1 MRKGIWLA
9 AGVVFFAVPCA
20 SWAQQQAA
28 QTSPSQSAA
37 QTKSEKSGTQATA
50 KSDPLVQA
58 ARQAREA
65 RKETP
70 THSVVFTND
79 NMPTSATAISIVG
92 NASASAESS
101 ASVRAREAQDAKSDE
116 KLWRQKFANARSTLR
131 EDKDKLGILK
141 SNFNALGR
149 MRYFNETDAINK
161 QQAMLDQEKKVEADQ
176 KAIDDLT
183 DALRKAGGDPAW
195 GR

>member
-9 AGVVFFAVPCA
+9 AGVVFFAVPYA

-101 ASVRAREAQDAKSDE
+101 ASVRAVKH
-116 KLWRQKFANARSTLR
+116 
-131 EDKDKLGILK
+131 
-141 SNFNALGR
+141 R
-149 MRYFNETDAINK
+149 MR
-161 QQAMLDQEKKVEADQ
+161 
-176 KAIDDLT
+176 KATRSFGAKNSQMHVRHFAKTKTSL
-183 DALRKAGGDPAW
+183 GY
-195 GR
+195 